1 MTTIRAVLDRVIVE
15 REDHQGTIQLVG
27 HKEHRG
33 RVLAVGPGRWKQ
45 TAEGKELFFPTSL
58 KPGDRVIFSH
68 RAGMETEVEGQ
79 QLLVMRED
87 DVMCVIED
95 DAEVGLSENWAPEK
109 SQTVASLNFRT

>member
-1 MTTIRAVLDRVIVE
+1 MATIRAVLDRVIVE
-15 REDHQGTIQLVG
+15 REEHQGTIQLIG

-45 TAEGKELFFPTSL
+45 TPEGKELFFPTSL
-58 KPGDRVIFSH
+58 KAGDRIIFSH
-68 RAGMETEVEGQ
+68 RAGMETELDGK

-87 DVMCVIED
+87 DVLCAID
-95 DAEVGLSENWAPEK
+95 DEADVGMSENWAPEK